1 MFQNKRSKNKNDE
14 KHMNKAEFFQYVGL
28 ELGERPKIIEDLIY
42 HLTGVKLV
50 SPQQQIRE
58 EDEFTVKRATVP
70 KATDDEELAHIK
82 KNMHK
87 DQFKAICEAFSLLW
101 GEDAQTQHDI
111 KTFNTCD
118 WSQSND
124 KTR

>member
-1 MFQNKRSKNKNDE
+1 MT
-14 KHMNKAEFFQYVGL
+14 KAEFFQYVGL

-70 KATDDEELAHIK
+70 KAPDDEDLAHIK

-87 DQFKAICEAFSLLW
+87 D
-101 GEDAQTQHDI
+101 
-111 KTFNTCD
+111 
-118 WSQSND
+118 
-124 KTR
+124 